1 MTTAFYIFSVIAI
14 LSSLMV
20 ITRKSAFSALLYMI
34 ISLISVA
41 LIFFILGAAFVAAL
55 EIIIYAGAIMV
66 LFVFVTMMLNLGE
79 ESEKLEK
86 IWMRPSVWIGPSILA
101 LILGI
106 EVILIIISAKTGS
119 LPGGEIGPKEVGIA
133 LYGKYIIGVE
143 LAALLITAGILGA
156 YHLGKTKNLVQ
167 HRYLEKEEKGGS
179 L

>member
-1 MTTAFYIFSVIAI
+1 MTATFYISSVIAI

-20 ITRKSAFSALLYMI
+20 ITRKNAFTALLYMI

-86 IWMRPSVWIGPSILA
+86 IWMRPRLWIGPSILA
-101 LILGI
+101 LVLGV
-106 EVILIIISAKTGS
+106 EVIFLILSSKGTF

-156 YHLGKTKNLVQ
+156 YHLGKRKNLVQ
-167 HRYLEKEEKGGS
+167 HRYLKGGTA
-179 L
+179 

>member
-1 MTTAFYIFSVIAI
+1 MIATFYITSVIAI

-20 ITRKSAFSALLYMI
+20 ITRKNAFSALLYMI

-41 LIFFILGAAFVAAL
+41 LIFFILGAPFVAAL

-79 ESEKLEK
+79 ESVMLEK
-86 IWMRPSVWIGPSILA
+86 IWMRPRVWIGASILA
-101 LILGI
+101 LVLGA
-106 EVILIIISAKTGS
+106 EVLLIIASSEINI
-119 LPGGEIGPKEVGIA
+119 LPGGEIGAREVGIA

-156 YHLGKTKNLVQ
+156 YHLGKRKNLVQ
-167 HRYLEKEEKGGS
+167 HRYLKEES
-179 L
+179 V

>member
-1 MTTAFYIFSVIAI
+1 MTVTFYISSVIAI

-20 ITRKSAFSALLYMI
+20 ISRKNVFSALLYMI
-34 ISLISVA
+34 ISLLSVA
-41 LIFFILGAAFVAAL
+41 VIFFVLGAVFVAAL
-55 EIIIYAGAIMV
+55 EVIIYAGAIMV

-86 IWMRPSVWIGPSILA
+86 SWLRPRVWIGPSILA
-101 LILGI
+101 LILGV
-106 EVILIIISAKTGS
+106 EVILLIASSETGFLLGS
-119 LPGGEIGPKEVGIA
+119 EIGPKEVGIA

-156 YHLGKTKNLVQ
+156 YHLGKRKDTVQ
-167 HRYLEKEEKGGS
+167 HRYLQEEKGGE

>member
-1 MTTAFYIFSVIAI
+1 MIATFYITSVIAI

-20 ITRKSAFSALLYMI
+20 ITRKNAFSALLYMI

-41 LIFFILGAAFVAAL
+41 LIFFILGAPFVAAL

-79 ESEKLEK
+79 ESVMLEK
-86 IWMRPSVWIGPSILA
+86 IWMRPRVWIGPSILA
-101 LILGI
+101 LVLGA
-106 EVILIIISAKTGS
+106 EVLLIIASSEINI
-119 LPGGEIGPKEVGIA
+119 LPGGEIGAREVGIA

-156 YHLGKTKNLVQ
+156 YHLGKRKNLVQ
-167 HRYLEKEEKGGS
+167 HRYLKEES
-179 L
+179 V

>member
-1 MTTAFYIFSVIAI
+1 MIATFYISSVIAV

-20 ITRKSAFSALLYMI
+20 ITRKNAFSALLYMI

-86 IWMRPSVWIGPSILA
+86 TWMRLRIWIGPSILA
-101 LILGI
+101 LILGV
-106 EVILIIISAKTGS
+106 EVILIIVSSEINA

-156 YHLGKTKNLVQ
+156 YHLGKRKDLIQ
-167 HRYLEKEEKGGS
+167 HRYLKGGS

>member
-1 MTTAFYIFSVIAI
+1 MTEAFYISSVVAVLASI
-14 LSSLMV
+14 MV
-20 ITRKSAFSALLYMI
+20 ITRTNAFSALLYMI
-34 ISLISVA
+34 ISLLSVA

-55 EIIIYAGAIMV
+55 EVIIYAGAIMV

-86 IWMRPSVWIGPSILA
+86 EWMRPRIWIGPSILA
-101 LILGI
+101 LILGV
-106 EVILIIISAKTGS
+106 EVILLIVSSETSTIS
-119 LPGGEIGPKEVGIA
+119 GGEIGAREVGIA

-156 YHLGKTKNLVQ
+156 YHLGKRKNLVI
-167 HRYLEKEEKGGS
+167 HRYLKGGA

>member
-1 MTTAFYIFSVIAI
+1 MTAAFYISSLVAI
-14 LSSLMV
+14 LASILV
-20 ITRKSAFSALLYMI
+20 ITRTNAFSALLYMI
-34 ISLISVA
+34 ISLLSVA
-41 LIFFILGAAFVAAL
+41 LIFFVLGAAFVAAL

-86 IWMRPSVWIGPSILA
+86 IWMRPRVWIGPSILA
-101 LILGI
+101 LVLGVL
-106 EVILIIISAKTGS
+106 VILIIVSSETGS
-119 LPGGEIGPKEVGIA
+119 IPMGEIGAREVGIA

-156 YHLGKTKNLVQ
+156 YHLGKRKNLVH
-167 HRYLEKEEKGGS
+167 HRYLKEEEGGS

>member
-1 MTTAFYIFSVIAI
+1 MTEAFYISSIVAI
-14 LSSLMV
+14 LSSIMV
-20 ITRKSAFSALLYMI
+20 ITRKNAFSALLYMI
-34 ISLISVA
+34 ISLLSVA

-86 IWMRPSVWIGPSILA
+86 IWMRPRVWIGPSILA
-101 LILGI
+101 LVLGTLT
-106 EVILIIISAKTGS
+106 ILIIVSSETS
-119 LPGGEIGPKEVGIA
+119 NLPGGEIGPKEVGIA

-156 YHLGKTKNLVQ
+156 YHLGKRKNLVI
-167 HRYLEKEEKGGS
+167 HRYLKEEKGGS

>member
-1 MTTAFYIFSVIAI
+1 MTAAFYISSLVAV
-14 LSSLMV
+14 LSSIMV
-20 ITRKSAFSALLYMI
+20 ITRKNAFSALLYMI
-34 ISLISVA
+34 MSLLSVA

-86 IWMRPSVWIGPSILA
+86 VWMRPQVWIGPSILA
-101 LILGI
+101 LVLGA
-106 EVILIIISAKTGS
+106 EVILVIASSKIGPLT
-119 LPGGEIGPKEVGIA
+119 GGEIGPREVGIA

-156 YHLGKTKNLVQ
+156 YHLGKRKNLVQ
-167 HRYLEKEEKGGS
+167 HRYLKGGA

>member
-1 MTTAFYIFSVIAI
+1 MIATFYITSVIAI

-20 ITRKSAFSALLYMI
+20 ITRKNAFSALLYMI

-41 LIFFILGAAFVAAL
+41 LIFFILGAPFVAAL

-79 ESEKLEK
+79 ESVILEK
-86 IWMRPSVWIGPSILA
+86 IWMRPRVWIGPSILA
-101 LILGI
+101 LVLGA
-106 EVILIIISAKTGS
+106 EVLLIIVSSEINI
-119 LPGGEIGPKEVGIA
+119 LPGGEIGAREVGIA

-156 YHLGKTKNLVQ
+156 YHLGKRKNMVQ
-167 HRYLEKEEKGGS
+167 HRYLKGES
-179 L
+179 V

>member
-1 MTTAFYIFSVIAI
+1 MTSIFYISSVIAV
-14 LSSLMV
+14 LSSFMV
-20 ITRKSAFSALLYMI
+20 ITRKNAFTALLYMI

-79 ESEKLEK
+79 ESEKLEET
-86 IWMRPSVWIGPSILA
+86 WLRPRTWIGPSILA
-101 LILGI
+101 LVLGA
-106 EVILIIISAKTGS
+106 EVIYLIVSTDV
-119 LPGGEIGPKEVGIA
+119 LTLQGGEIGPREVGIA

-143 LAALLITAGILGA
+143 LAALLIAAGILGA
-156 YHLGKTKNLVQ
+156 YHLGKRKNMVQ
-167 HRYLEKEEKGGS
+167 HRYLKGGP

>member
-1 MTTAFYIFSVIAI
+1 MTATFYISSVIAI

-20 ITRKSAFSALLYMI
+20 ITRKNAFTALLYMI

-41 LIFFILGAAFVAAL
+41 LIFFILGAPFVAAL

-86 IWMRPSVWIGPSILA
+86 TWMRPRVWIGPSILA
-101 LILGI
+101 LVLGV
-106 EVILIIISAKTGS
+106 EVILIIVSSGINT
-119 LPGGEIGPKEVGIA
+119 LPGGEIGAREVGIA

-156 YHLGKTKNLVQ
+156 YHLGKRKSLIQ
-167 HRYLEKEEKGGS
+167 HRYLQGGS
-179 L
+179 V

>member
-1 MTTAFYIFSVIAI
+1 MTAAFYISSLVAI
-14 LSSLMV
+14 LSSIMV
-20 ITRKSAFSALLYMI
+20 ITRKNAFSALLYMI
-34 ISLISVA
+34 MSLLSVA

-79 ESEKLEK
+79 ESEKSEK
-86 IWMRPSVWIGPSILA
+86 AWMRPRIWVGPSVLALVLGVEVIMIIASSKIGPLS
-101 LILGI
+101 
-106 EVILIIISAKTGS
+106 
-119 LPGGEIGPKEVGIA
+119 GGEIGPREVGIA

-156 YHLGKTKNLVQ
+156 YHLGKRKNLVQ
-167 HRYLEKEEKGGS
+167 HRYLKGGA

>member
-1 MTTAFYIFSVIAI
+1 MTATFYISSVIAI

-20 ITRKSAFSALLYMI
+20 ITRKNAFTALLYMI

-41 LIFFILGAAFVAAL
+41 LIFFILGAPFVAAL

-86 IWMRPSVWIGPSILA
+86 TWMRPRVWIGPSILA
-101 LILGI
+101 LVLAV
-106 EVILIIISAKTGS
+106 EVIVIIVSSGINT
-119 LPGGEIGPKEVGIA
+119 LPGGEIGAREVGIA

-156 YHLGKTKNLVQ
+156 YHLGKRKSLVK
-167 HRYLEKEEKGGS
+167 HRYLQGGS
-179 L
+179 V